1 MDYRELA
8 EEFCQMRIKNAK
20 TAARIEDTVTIKGET
35 NVLLFLAGAKE
46 AILAGK
52 IAKELNLSASRGTN
66 ILNSLEKK
74 GLIERSSDKEDR
86 RKVYISLTDEG
97 KLLIAHKHDEMVGR
111 LEKVFRSLGEE
122 DSKEY
127 IRIMKKLLRIMDGA
141 EIFVP

>member
-1 MDYRELA
+1 MA

-20 TAARIEDTVTIKGET
+20 TAARIEDTVTVKGET
-35 NVLLFLAGAKE
+35 NVLLLLAGAKE
-46 AILAGK
+46 AILAGR

-74 GLIERSSDKEDR
+74 GLLERSSDKEDR

-97 KLLIAHKHDEMVGR
+97 KQLIARKHDEMVGR
-111 LEKVFRSLGEE
+111 LEKVFYSLGEE

-127 IRIMKKLLRIMDGA
+127 IRIMKKLLQIMD
-141 EIFVP
+141 EMELFMP